1 MNRKNKLHYELFKFE
16 NNIEM
21 KIFIAILSHATM
33 VYRTNK
39 INGIQNFSL
48 KGYLSDDSF
57 LPRKSLTFK
66 KLEKIINDFNSLF
79 FDVLSCEDKQ
89 VYFKLSKE
97 YLTTIANNNG
107 FNKVDLYSLKEIT
120 DIRSTKLKILTQLKP
135 SGYFDL
141 NYMIKV
147 LMLNKVSRRN
157 NKIAKIKNAF
167 DNSGVDFIYK
177 HPNNQN
183 AKVLDEHY
191 KFHYKTIL

>member
-1 MNRKNKLHYELFKFE
+1 MSEHCLYERGSLEFFVTVILHFVFFKSQILHYNL
-16 NNIEM
+16 
-21 KIFIAILSHATM
+21 
-33 VYRTNK
+33 
-39 INGIQNFSL
+39 
-48 KGYLSDDSF
+48 
-57 LPRKSLTFK
+57 
-66 KLEKIINDFNSLF
+66 
-79 FDVLSCEDKQ
+79 
-89 VYFKLSKE
+89 
-97 YLTTIANNNG
+97 G

-167 DNSGVDFIYK
+167 DKSGVEFIYK
-177 HPNNQN
+177 YPSNQN